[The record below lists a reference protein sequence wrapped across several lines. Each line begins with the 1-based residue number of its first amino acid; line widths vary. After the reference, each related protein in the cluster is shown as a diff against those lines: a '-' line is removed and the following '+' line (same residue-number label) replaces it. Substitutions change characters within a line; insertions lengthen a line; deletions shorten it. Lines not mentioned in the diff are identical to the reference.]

1 MNSKFALQMIAK
13 GEGERIEFKE
23 SFAEENDAIESL
35 CAFTHAKGG
44 TVFFGVKN
52 DGTIIGVTLGRNT
65 LANFSNKLKQ
75 NTRPLLCPSVE
86 KLIISGKIVV
96 PVTIGRTRMSQVYY
110 AFNKP
115 YIRIADTDQ
124 TMSPEDVRHRL
135 FKGFKAENPKFN
147 STNKPRKIVDR
158 SWKSNEDR
166 RIKRYEE
173 HQGLF
178 LIHTWKPSSKSGQV
192 ADIVISLWQHGDG
205 PLNTNKIKS
214 VEYHLGPKFF
224 DHTVVKTNPK
234 NGFRL
239 EVSAYGPML
248 CLARVNFDDG
258 TPSID
263 LERYIDF

>member
-1 MNSKFALQMIAK
+1 MNSKSALQMIST

-23 SFAEENDAIESL
+23 SFAEENDAIKAL

-52 DGTIIGVTLGRNT
+52 NGTIIGVTLGRNT
-65 LANFSNKLKQ
+65 LSNFSNKLNQ

-86 KLIISGKIVV
+86 KLSISGKMVV
-96 PVTIGRTRMSQVYY
+96 LVRIGRARMSQVYY

-124 TMSPEDVRHRL
+124 AMTPEDVKYRL
-135 FKGFKAENPKFN
+135 FRRFKAENRKGN
-147 STNKPRKIVDR
+147 SANKSSSISDR
-158 SWKSNEDR
+158 SWKSNENR

-173 HQGLF
+173 NKGLF
-178 LIHTWKPSSKSGQV
+178 IIHTWKSSSKPGQV
-192 ADIVISLWQHGDG
+192 ADIVITLRQHGDG
-205 PLNTNKIKS
+205 PMNTNKIKS

-224 DHTVVKTNPK
+224 DHTVVKTDARS
-234 NGFRL
+234 GFRL